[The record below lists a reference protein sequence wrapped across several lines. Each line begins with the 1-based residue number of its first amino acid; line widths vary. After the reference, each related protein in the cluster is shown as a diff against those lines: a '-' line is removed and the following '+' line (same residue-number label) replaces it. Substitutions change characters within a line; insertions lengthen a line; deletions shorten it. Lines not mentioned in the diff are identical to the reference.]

1 MKTET
6 SPVLSDPTRSD
17 SGHMGMGNGH
27 NRQNG
32 QNGHGSSTVQ
42 LAASR
47 PVAKQVIKDEPGLLN
62 SAVVYFEHA
71 AERLGLD
78 PGVREILKRPERE
91 MLVSVPVVR
100 DDGRVELFAGTRV
113 QHSTVR
119 GPGKGGVRYHPH
131 VTLDEVEGLA
141 ALMTWKC
148 AVVDIPYGGAKGG
161 VICDPTTMSRN
172 ELRQLT
178 MGYTRAIMPIIGPHK
193 DIPAPDVNTN
203 EQTMAWMVE
212 AASSMAGHNVFG
224 IVTGKP
230 LSLGGS
236 QGRAEA
242 TGRGVA
248 ITTASMLKKAW
259 MQLEDTTVAI
269 QGFGKVGTHSAQ
281 ILAGMGCKVV
291 AVSDISGGFYNPR
304 GLDVEALIQHVADS
318 PKHLLEGYVGD
329 AEPITNAD
337 LLYLEVDVLIP
348 AAMEDQITASNVD
361 RIRARAIVEGA
372 NGPTTP
378 EADRAL
384 VDRGVVVVPDILA
397 NAGGVVVSYFEW
409 VQNLNN
415 YYWDLDTMRQRLEEV
430 MVRSFNDVWN
440 FSHTHQAD
448 LRTGA
453 YMLGIKRVADAL
465 DMRGPVR

>member
-1 MKTET
+1 MAINTAPTGALESPSLHVTEGT
-6 SPVLSDPTRSD
+6 NNNNIT
-17 SGHMGMGNGH
+17 HNGK
-27 NRQNG
+27 
-32 QNGHGSSTVQ
+32 STVTPTLSTSG
-42 LAASR
+42 LAQR
-47 PVAKQVIKDEPGLLN
+47 VIPDQPGLLN
-62 SAVVYFEHA
+62 SATVFFNQA
-71 AERLGLD
+71 ADQLGLSED
-78 PGVREILKRPERE
+78 LRQVLQRPERE
-91 MLVSVPVVR
+91 LLVSVPVVR
-100 DDGRVELFAGTRV
+100 DDGRVEVFAGNRV

-131 VTLDEVEGLA
+131 VTLEEVAGLA
-141 ALMTWKC
+141 SLMTWKC

-161 VICDPTTMSRN
+161 VICDPTTMSKN

-212 AASSMAGHNVFG
+212 AASNMAGENVFG

-248 ITTASMLKKAW
+248 IATASMLKKSQ
-259 MQLEDTTVAI
+259 MKLEDTTVAI
-269 QGFGKVGTHSAQ
+269 QGFGKVGSYTAQ
-281 ILAGMGCKVV
+281 ILAEMGCKIV
-291 AVSDISGGFYNPR
+291 AVSDISGGFYNPL
-304 GLDVEALIQHVADS
+304 GLDVESLIQHVASS
-318 PKHLLEGYVGD
+318 PRHLLEGYAGD
-329 AEPITNAD
+329 AEPISNED
-337 LLYLEVDVLIP
+337 LLYLQVDVLIP
-348 AAMEDQITASNVD
+348 AAMEDQITATNVD
-361 RIRARAIVEGA
+361 RIRAKAIVEGA

-384 VDRGVVVVPDILA
+384 VERGVLVVPDILA

-415 YYWDLDTMRQRLEEV
+415 YYWDLDTVRQRLEEV
-430 MVRSFNDVWN
+430 MVRSFDDVWN
-440 FSHTHQAD
+440 FSSSHHVD

-453 YMLGIKRVADAL
+453 YMLGVQRVADAL
-465 DMRGPVR
+465 AMRGINH

>member
-1 MKTET
+1 MTT
-6 SPVLSDPTRSD
+6 NSSPVSTNTTRHD
-17 SGHMGMGNGH
+17 LTQVAGENGH
-27 NRQNG
+27 NGHTSSAVTLADAPPKPKQIIQN
-32 QNGHGSSTVQ
+32 
-42 LAASR
+42 
-47 PVAKQVIKDEPGLLN
+47 EPGLLN
-62 SAVVYFEHA
+62 SATVYFERA
-71 AERLGLD
+71 AERLHLD
-78 PGVREILKRPERE
+78 PAVREVLRRPERE
-91 MLVSVPVVR
+91 LLVSVPVVR
-100 DDGRVELFAGTRV
+100 DDGRVEVFAGNRV

-119 GPGKGGVRYHPH
+119 GPAKGGLRYHPH
-131 VTLDEVEGLA
+131 VTLEEVAGLA

-161 VICDPTTMSRN
+161 VICDPTTMSRS

-230 LSLGGS
+230 VSMGGS

-248 ITTASMLKKAW
+248 IATAGMLKKAW
-259 MQLEDTTVAI
+259 KRTENTTIAI
-269 QGFGKVGTHSAQ
+269 QGFGKVGAHTAR
-281 ILAGMGCKVV
+281 ILSEMDCKVV
-291 AVSDISGGFYNPR
+291 AVSDISGGFYNPA
-304 GLDVEALIQHVADS
+304 GLDVEGLIKHVADS
-318 PKHLLEGYVGD
+318 PGHLLEGYEGN
-329 AEPITNAD
+329 AEPITNED
-337 LLYLEVDVLIP
+337 LLYLDVDVLVP
-348 AAMEDQITASNVD
+348 AAMEDQITAANVHQV
-361 RIRARAIVEGA
+361 RAKAIVEGA

-384 VDRGVVVVPDILA
+384 VDRGVIVVPDILA
-397 NAGGVVVSYFEW
+397 NAGGVIVSYFEW

-415 YYWDLDTMRQRLEEV
+415 YYWDLDTVRQRLEEV
-430 MVRSFNDVWN
+430 MVRSFDDVWN
-440 FSHTHQAD
+440 YSARHHVD

-453 YMLGIKRVADAL
+453 YMLGIQRVADVL
-465 DMRGPVR
+465 VQRGFAG